1 MRGKEAKL
9 VLRVQ
14 FCRPASDYGETCQR
28 PHRPWNSPGVLPN
41 LQSGAL
47 IAGAV
52 PGFEAA
58 LDAVRH
64 RHKRWDG
71 MSYPSGLRGDE
82 IPLTAR
88 LMADAYSARPA
99 ASLGE
104 GG

>member
-1 MRGKEAKL
+1 MREKEARL

-14 FCRPASDYGETCQR
+14 FCRPASDHGETRQ
-28 PHRPWNSPGVLPN
+28 PSHRPWNSPGALPN

-52 PGFEAA
+52 PGFEDA
-58 LDAVRH
+58 LDVVRH

-88 LMADAYSARPA
+88 LMADAHSDGPP
-99 ASLGE
+99 L
-104 GG
+104 

>member
-1 MRGKEAKL
+1 M
-9 VLRVQ
+9 
-14 FCRPASDYGETCQR
+14 
-28 PHRPWNSPGVLPN
+28 
-41 LQSGAL
+41 
-47 IAGAV
+47 